1 RKGGRIVSPE
11 TKPSAAEEQVTS
23 IAPAELDE
31 VRVELR
37 FEVGE
42 LGVPVGVIRGLQPG
56 YVFELES
63 NLECPVVIRANGL
76 RLATRRLVQIGT
88 RLGVLVSEVLT
99 YAD

>member
-1 RKGGRIVSPE
+1 MSPE
-11 TKPSAAEEQVTS
+11 TKASDAEEQGPS

-56 YVFELES
+56 YVFELET
-63 NLECPVVIRANGL
+63 NLECPVVIRANGV
-76 RLATRRLVQIGT
+76 RLATGRLVQIGT
-88 RLGVLVSEVLT
+88 RLGVVVSEVVAQ
-99 YAD
+99 AD

>member
-1 RKGGRIVSPE
+1 MSPE
-11 TKPSAAEEQVTS
+11 TNPSTADEQGPS

-42 LGVPVGVIRGLQPG
+42 LGVTVGVIRSLQPG

-76 RLATRRLVQIGT
+76 RLATGRLVQVGT
-88 RLGVLVSEVLT
+88 RLGVLISEVFT
-99 YAD
+99 HAD

>member
-1 RKGGRIVSPE
+1 MSPE
-11 TKPSAAEEQVTS
+11 TKPATVEEQGPS

-42 LGVPVGVIRGLQPG
+42 LGVTVGVIRSLQPG

-76 RLATRRLVQIGT
+76 RLATGRLVQVGT
-88 RLGVLVSEVLT
+88 RLGVLISEVFT
-99 YAD
+99 HAD

>member
-1 RKGGRIVSPE
+1 MSQE
-11 TKPSAAEEQVTS
+11 TKPSTAEEQGPS

-42 LGVPVGVIRGLQPG
+42 LGVTVGVIRSLQPG

-76 RLATRRLVQIGT
+76 RLATGRLVQVGT
-88 RLGVLVSEVLT
+88 RLGVLISEVFT
-99 YAD
+99 HAD

>member
-1 RKGGRIVSPE
+1 MSLE
-11 TKPSAAEEQVTS
+11 TKPSAAEEQGPS

-42 LGVPVGVIRGLQPG
+42 LGVTVGVIRSLQPG
-56 YVFELES
+56 YVFDLES

-76 RLATRRLVQIGT
+76 RLATGRLVQVGT
-88 RLGVLVSEVLT
+88 RLGVLVSEVFT
-99 YAD
+99 QAD

>member
-1 RKGGRIVSPE
+1 MSPE
-11 TKPSAAEEQVTS
+11 TKASDAEEQGPS

-31 VRVELR
+31 VRIELR

-56 YVFELES
+56 YVFELET

-76 RLATRRLVQIGT
+76 RLATGRLVQIGT

-99 YAD
+99 DAD

>member
-1 RKGGRIVSPE
+1 MSPE
-11 TKPSAAEEQVTS
+11 TKPTTAEEQGPS

-42 LGVPVGVIRGLQPG
+42 LGVTVGVIRSLQPG

-76 RLATRRLVQIGT
+76 RLATGRLVQVGT
-88 RLGVLVSEVLT
+88 RLGVLISEVFT
-99 YAD
+99 HAD

>member
-1 RKGGRIVSPE
+1 MSPE
-11 TKPSAAEEQVTS
+11 TKPSTAEEQAPS
-23 IAPAELDE
+23 ITPAELDE

-42 LGVPVGVIRGLQPG
+42 LGVTVGVIRTLQPG

-76 RLATRRLVQIGT
+76 RLATGRLVQIGT
-88 RLGVLVSEVLT
+88 RLGVLISEVFT
-99 YAD
+99 HAD

>member
-1 RKGGRIVSPE
+1 VSPE
-11 TKPSAAEEQVTS
+11 TKPTTAEEQGPS

-42 LGVPVGVIRGLQPG
+42 LGVTVGVIRSLQPG

-76 RLATRRLVQIGT
+76 RLATGRLVQVGT
-88 RLGVLVSEVLT
+88 RLGVLISEVFT
-99 YAD
+99 HAD

>member
-1 RKGGRIVSPE
+1 VSQE
-11 TKPSAAEEQVTS
+11 TKPSTAEEQGPS

-42 LGVPVGVIRGLQPG
+42 LGVTVGVIRSLQPG

-76 RLATRRLVQIGT
+76 RLATGRLVQVGT
-88 RLGVLVSEVLT
+88 RLGVLISEVFT
-99 YAD
+99 HAD

>member
-1 RKGGRIVSPE
+1 VVSPE
-11 TKPSAAEEQVTS
+11 TKPSAAEQPGLS

-56 YVFELES
+56 HVFELET
-63 NLECPVVIRANGL
+63 NLESPVVIRVNGL
-76 RLATRRLVQIGT
+76 RVATGRLVQIGT

-99 YAD
+99 HAD

>member
-1 RKGGRIVSPE
+1 VSPE
-11 TKPSAAEEQVTS
+11 TKPTAAEEQGPS
-23 IAPAELDE
+23 IATAELDE

-42 LGVPVGVIRGLQPG
+42 LGVTVGVIRSLQPG

-76 RLATRRLVQIGT
+76 RLATGRLVQVGT
-88 RLGVLVSEVLT
+88 RLGVLISEVIT
-99 YAD
+99 HAD

>member
-1 RKGGRIVSPE
+1 MSPE
-11 TKPSAAEEQVTS
+11 TKTSDAEENGPS

-31 VRVELR
+31 VRIELR

-56 YVFELES
+56 YVFELEA

-76 RLATRRLVQIGT
+76 RLATGRLVQIGT
-88 RLGVLVSEVLT
+88 RLGVLVSELLT
-99 YAD
+99 DAD

>member
-1 RKGGRIVSPE
+1 MSPE
-11 TKPSAAEEQVTS
+11 TKPTTAEEQGPS

-42 LGVPVGVIRGLQPG
+42 LGVTVGVIRSLQPG

-76 RLATRRLVQIGT
+76 RLATGRLVQVGT
-88 RLGVLVSEVLT
+88 RLGVLISEVIT
-99 YAD
+99 HAD